1 MNRPYKK
8 SKIIKNLV
16 PWDKD
21 PRAIGTKILAE
32 MWVTLHAFGLI
43 KGIFIATSNFPKSA
57 YEFVESIEHKI
68 ILIDGERLTNLM
80 FEF

>member
-32 MWVTLHAFGLI
+32 MFVTLHMFKII
-43 KGIFIATSNFPKSA
+43 KEI
-57 YEFVESIEHKI
+57 SIEHLGPSVWEYAAMSFSNRNYNKPVN
-68 ILIDGERLTNLM
+68 IDKFN
-80 FEF
+80 